1 MTEPR
6 RKFVQCVSPAGLHRV
21 AYSEWGDP
29 ANPRV
34 LLCAHGLARRGS
46 DFDPLAR
53 ALCAELRVI
62 CPDIV
67 GRGDSD
73 WLADAR
79 LYQIPQY
86 VSDMVTLIARLDV
99 PHLRWFGTSMGGLI
113 GMALAAQGGSPIE
126 RMAFNDVGPVIKAA
140 ALKRIGEYLGNA
152 PTFADMDAAVAY
164 IRAVSAT
171 FGLESDTEWRHL
183 AQTSVKPA
191 AGGWRLH
198 YDPAIALPFRAAGAG
213 SADIELWALYD
224 AIKCPLMLVRGADSD
239 LLDQATAQAMT
250 ARGPR
255 ASLVEIPGVGHA
267 PMFWSQAQI
276 ALVRDFLVSP

>member
-1 MTEPR
+1 MIEPR
-6 RKFVQCVSPAGLHRV
+6 RKSVQCVSPAGLHHV

-34 LLCAHGLARRGS
+34 LICAHGLARRGS

-53 ALCAELRVI
+53 ALASELRVI

-99 PHLRWFGTSMGGLI
+99 PRLRWFGTSMGGLI
-113 GMALAAQGGSPIE
+113 GMALAAQAGSPIE
-126 RMAFNDVGPVIKAA
+126 RMVFNDVGPVVKAA
-140 ALKRIGEYLGNA
+140 ALKRIGEYLGSA
-152 PTFADMDAAVAY
+152 PTFATMEAAVAY

-171 FGLESDTEWRHL
+171 FGLESDKEWQHL
-183 AQTSVKPA
+183 AQTSVKPV

-198 YDPAIALPFRAAGAG
+198 YDPAIALPFREAGAG
-213 SADIELWALYD
+213 SADIELWTLYD
-224 AIKCPLMLVRGADSD
+224 AIECPLMLVRGADSD
-239 LLDQATAQAMT
+239 LLDRATAQAMT
-250 ARGPR
+250 ERGPR
-255 ASLVEIPGVGHA
+255 ARLVEIPDVGHA